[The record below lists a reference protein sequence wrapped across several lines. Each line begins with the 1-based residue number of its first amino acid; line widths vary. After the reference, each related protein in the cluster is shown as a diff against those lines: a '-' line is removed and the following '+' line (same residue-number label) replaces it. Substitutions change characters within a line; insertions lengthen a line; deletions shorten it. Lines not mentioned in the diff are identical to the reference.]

1 MLAKDYLSE
10 VIPAGWRGLIVFWL
24 SVFFMIATFTISGD
38 ALSTPFDESPPMR
51 FVVVRSNEP
60 GCEPVCA
67 EWISAEGTIRAK
79 TPGELKSLL
88 KTLGGRKLPVV
99 LFSPGGDVD
108 AALALGRLI
117 RQNKLDTAV
126 GKTRFTGCQP
136 EQKDCTAN
144 DGKGAHFIGTAYA
157 NGAFCNSA
165 CPLILAGGVHRQVG
179 QWAFLGVHQITT
191 TFTKTQLTYRTKYR
205 VVNGKRRTLE
215 KKIVGRKNVGNYKI
229 YEMNKAMERK
239 LVAYLKE
246 MGVDPSV
253 VEVMKSTPATDI
265 RRIALFDLLKSQL
278 VTSLDAVDVLA
289 NGKICT
295 TVPAAANCR
304 VFTMSDLKR

>member
-1 MLAKDYLSE
+1 MATGFSRLLLLAASLAMG
-10 VIPAGWRGLIVFWL
+10 ICLFIAGLGPAGAAQP
-24 SVFFMIATFTISGD
+24 SMQDT
-38 ALSTPFDESPPMR
+38 PPMR
-51 FVVVRSNEP
+51 FVVVRSSEP

-67 EWISAEGTIRAK
+67 EWISAEGTILAK
-79 TPGELKSLL
+79 TPSELKRLL
-88 KTLGGRKLPVV
+88 KTLGGRKLPIV

-126 GKTRFTGCQP
+126 GATRFLGCQP
-136 EQKDCTAN
+136 TQKDCTAN
-144 DGKGAHFIGTAYA
+144 DGKGAHLLGSAYA

-165 CPLILAGGVHRQVG
+165 CPLVLAGGIHRQVG

-205 VVNGKRRTLE
+205 VVNGKKRTLE
-215 KKIVGRKNVGNYKI
+215 KKIVGRKNVGNYTT
-229 YEMNKAMERK
+229 YEMNKAVERK

-246 MGVDPSV
+246 MGVDPSL

-265 RRIALFDLLKSQL
+265 RQIALFDLLKSKL

-289 NGKICT
+289 SSKICT
-295 TVPAAANCR
+295 TIPAAANCR
-304 VFTMSDLKR
+304 LFTVADLKE